1 MYNLLECSSSYSDT
15 TSSLWF
21 YFKDEATNFNDNIA
35 DNIFYTYKAK
45 TKTKLIGNTVA
56 NGDTGTLRN
65 AITTVPLNYL
75 SNFWQLLDILESRI
89 EI

>member
-1 MYNLLECSSSYSDT
+1 MYNLLEYSSSYSDT

-21 YFKDEATNFNDNIA
+21 YFQDEATNFNDNFA
-35 DNIFYTYKAK
+35 DNIFYTYKTK

-75 SNFWQLLDILESRI
+75 SNFWPLLDILESRI
-89 EI
+89 ET